1 MVMIALFGTSADP
14 PTAGHQAILEWL
26 SYHFDQVAVWAADNP
41 FKTHRTALQHREV
54 MLRLLIDGID
64 SPRRNVALY
73 PELSH
78 SKTLTT
84 VEQAQQR
91 WSKGNL
97 TLVIGSDLIS
107 KIFQWYRID
116 ELLAQ
121 VYLLVIPR
129 PGYPLAEPDLDQ
141 LKQRSKGVGIADLT
155 GPAVSSTAY
164 REQGNPEELPPP
176 IATYIHQEGLYA
188 HA

>member
-1 MVMIALFGTSADP
+1 MVTIALFGTSADP

-26 SYHFDQVAVWAADNP
+26 SDYFDQVAVWAADNP
-41 FKTHRTALQHREV
+41 FKTHRTTLQHREV

-64 SPRRNVALY
+64 SPRHNVALY

-78 SKTLTT
+78 PKTLTT
-84 VEQAQQR
+84 LERARQR
-91 WSKGNL
+91 WPQGDL
-97 TLVIGSDLIS
+97 TLVIGSDLVP
-107 KIFQWYRID
+107 KIFQWHRID

-121 VYLLVIPR
+121 VWLLVIPR
-129 PGYPLAEPDLDQ
+129 PGYPLVEPDLDQ
-141 LKQRSKGVGIADLT
+141 LKQRSKGVAIANLT

-164 REQGNPEELPPP
+164 REQGLEGLPPP
-176 IATYIHQEGLYA
+176 IAAYIHQEGLYA

>member
-1 MVMIALFGTSADP
+1 MVTIALFGTSADP
-14 PTAGHQAILEWL
+14 PTPGHQAILEWL
-26 SYHFDQVAVWAADNP
+26 SDYFDQVAVWAADNP
-41 FKTHRTALQHREV
+41 FKIHRTALKHREV

-64 SPRRNVALY
+64 SRHNVALY

-78 SKTLTT
+78 PKTLTT
-84 VEQAQQR
+84 INRARQR
-91 WSKGNL
+91 WPQGDL
-97 TLVIGSDLIS
+97 VLVIGSDLVP

-116 ELLAQ
+116 QLLAQ
-121 VYLLVIPR
+121 VRLLVIPR
-129 PGYPLAEPDLDQ
+129 PGYPLSELDLDR
-141 LKQRSKGVGIADLT
+141 LKQRSRGVAIADLT

-164 REQGNPEELPPP
+164 REQGNLEGLTPP